1 LRSPGSHSQEKN
13 YEQNQKS
20 SLAQTPGES
29 QEAQREAKT
38 LEVWKY
44 TNSIDSAALTP
55 RFPIIVS
62 NEQ

>member
-29 QEAQREAKT
+29 QEAQREAKGA
-38 LEVWKY
+38 EGWQRFRHHI
-44 TNSIDSAALTP
+44 SSAAITP
-55 RFPIIVS
+55 RFLFLWYKS
-62 NEQ
+62 